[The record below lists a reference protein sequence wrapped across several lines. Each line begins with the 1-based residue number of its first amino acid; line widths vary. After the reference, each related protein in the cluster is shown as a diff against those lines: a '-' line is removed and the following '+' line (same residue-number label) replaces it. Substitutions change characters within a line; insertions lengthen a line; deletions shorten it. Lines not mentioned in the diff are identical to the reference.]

1 MDVAAPPSRTV
12 LVVEDQKAIRDL
24 VCSHLDD
31 EGLRTVPARSGTE
44 ALELA
49 MTVRVDLILLDVML
63 PGVGGV
69 EVCRQVRAGGPNRD
83 VPILMLTARREEAQ
97 KVEGLESGADDYL
110 TKPFGMRELVARVR
124 ALLRRNELVSA
135 RVGVPGIGGQPA
147 VTVGAIRIEPSAA
160 RVTVAGR
167 DVALT
172 INEFNLLYALAVQAG
187 VVLSREAL
195 LAQVWREEAFVT
207 VRSVDTL
214 VKRLRQKIEAD
225 AANPTIVLTVR
236 GAGYKV
242 ADA

>member
-1 MDVAAPPSRTV
+1 VDVAAPPARTV

-63 PGVGGV
+63 PGVGGM
-69 EVCRQVRAGGPNRD
+69 EVCRQVRARGPNRD
-83 VPILMLTARREEAQ
+83 VPILMLTARREETQ

-124 ALLRRNELVSA
+124 ALLRRNEMVSA
-135 RVGVPGIGGQPA
+135 RVGVPGVGGQPA
-147 VTVGAIRIEPSAA
+147 LEAGDLAIDPATA
-160 RVTVAGR
+160 RVSVAGR

-172 INEFNLLYALAVQAG
+172 VNEFNLLYVLATQRG
-187 VVLSREAL
+187 VVLSRETL
-195 LAQVWREEAFVT
+195 LARVWHDETFVT

-225 AANPTIVLTVR
+225 PANPAIVLTVR